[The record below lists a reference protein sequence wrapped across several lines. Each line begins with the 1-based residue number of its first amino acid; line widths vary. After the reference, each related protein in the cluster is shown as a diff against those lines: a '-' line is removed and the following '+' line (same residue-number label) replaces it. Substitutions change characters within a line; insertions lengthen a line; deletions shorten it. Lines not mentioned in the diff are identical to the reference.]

1 MKNPTRAHWLQASVL
16 GASLVLASC
25 GGGGDSSPTAGNGGG
40 SGGQETPG
48 GGSPGGGSPGGN
60 PGGGNP
66 VGNPDGGNPGG
77 GNTGGELTP
86 PTETVF
92 KASASD
98 LPPVEMD
105 KTYVYDKQPSLLD
118 IKVKYLPTKV
128 SGRGWYLEAAGK
140 CTLLDSPPPTYP
152 DGFVTLDTVDLDIS
166 KTDNCEPEIKV
177 EVSVNGDKFYPAGM
191 RLRGSSTRE
200 ASQKSY
206 RIKFTDEG
214 QGKWLGEKTLQLN
227 KHAWDLSRIRNKL
240 SFDLMATVQH
250 HPSLGTQFFKLEYDS
265 GSGAPRSLGL
275 FTHVE
280 KMGSGNYF
288 KRRAGWNNKSNVYK
302 VEEFDL
308 GESWPSEFSVV
319 NLADGKIAPADIATF
334 EKVLSIENDS
344 GDHRAIV
351 NLTKAIYDVDE
362 VGADFQA
369 LFDHHFN
376 KNNYLAWLSS
386 VILLGNYDTQGH
398 NYGLYQ
404 PAGTERFYYLPW
416 DYDEALGKI
425 DQPGESPYQSWKT
438 GLGNW
443 WEVKIHRA
451 FMRQPGNIE
460 LLKKAVYEVRAKY
473 LTDAVLKR
481 LRDSYHDVIKP
492 VILTQPD
499 IDYLDTWGD
508 DSEEVQWEREYAR
521 LQGTIAKNYASFLA
535 SLERPMPFWVDGWK
549 GSSVIDW
556 GGPEPFHPMGRKIT
570 YTLEIAPVIAS
581 GDPFAAGL
589 PVLKKSGLTD
599 TKFTFNPPSPGQYLV
614 RVVAID
620 SAGNETQAIAEYEQ
634 ANGVLLPGVKCMK
647 LPVPTTGGEC

>member
-1 MKNPTRAHWLQASVL
+1 MQRFPN
-16 GASLVLASC
+16 
-25 GGGGDSSPTAGNGGG
+25 
-40 SGGQETPG
+40 
-48 GGSPGGGSPGGN
+48 
-60 PGGGNP
+60 
-66 VGNPDGGNPGG
+66 
-77 GNTGGELTP
+77 
-86 PTETVF
+86 
-92 KASASD
+92 
-98 LPPVEMD
+98 
-105 KTYVYDKQPSLLD
+105 
-118 IKVKYLPTKV
+118 
-128 SGRGWYLEAAGK
+128 WYLEAEGK
-140 CTLLDSPPPTYP
+140 CTWLNSPPATYP
-152 DGFVTLDTVDLDIS
+152 NGFVTLDTVDLDIS

-240 SFDLMATVQH
+240 SFDLMATVPH

-319 NLADGKIAPADIATF
+319 NLADGKIASADIATF

-351 NLTKAIYDVDE
+351 NLTKAIYDIDE

-369 LFDHHFN
+369 LFDQHFN